1 MNDTIT
7 DDIRQQADSAV
18 LCWLAT
24 TGKDG
29 APNVSPKEAWLINET
44 GQVVIAEIASAQS
57 LRNVRACPSVCVAF
71 LDVFTQKGYQLYGRA
86 RIVERDAPSF
96 ARVGRR
102 LIDWAEPKFIVRNL
116 FLVDVDR
123 ARPIVAPSYG
133 ISPAPSETDMTEESY
148 RTYGVRPAPT
158 VG

>member
-1 MNDTIT
+1 MNDAIT
-7 DDIRQQADSAV
+7 DDIRRQADNAV

-29 APNVSPKEAWLINET
+29 TPNVSPKEAWLINET

-86 RIVERDAPSF
+86 RVLGREDPAF
-96 ARVGRR
+96 ATAGRR
-102 LIDWAEPKFIVRNL
+102 LIDWAEPKFTVRNL
-116 FLVDVDR
+116 FVVDVDR

-133 ISPAPSETDMTEESY
+133 LCPAPSETDMTAESY

-158 VG
+158 EG